1 VLRDDGLAV
10 AAQLGA
16 RGVALTVLT
25 NSLHSTNAYYTASP
39 LFFCLGPLAEAKLD
53 LYAYSG
59 AARPQT
65 GTFPGSQRWGV
76 HSKRAAIDD
85 DTIMIGTD
93 NVDPRSANRNSGL
106 MVVCQGS
113 PALAAPM
120 NADLHERIRKLPHL
134 SDRRQVELSGL
145 F

>member
-1 VLRDDGLAV
+1 MLRDDGLAV

-25 NSLHSTNAYYTASP
+25 NSLHSTNAYYT
-39 LFFCLGPLAEAKLD
+39 
-53 LYAYSG
+53 